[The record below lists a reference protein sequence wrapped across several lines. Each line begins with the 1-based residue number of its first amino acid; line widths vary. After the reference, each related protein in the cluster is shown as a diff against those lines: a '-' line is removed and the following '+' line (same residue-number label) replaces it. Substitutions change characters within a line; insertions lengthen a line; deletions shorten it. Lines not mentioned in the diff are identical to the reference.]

1 MPRLNQ
7 KKVITLRAKII
18 YEESKTVEVNPSV
31 RLTEVQRLIEEY
43 AAELVEGNYG
53 HTVEVTAEGLV

>member
-18 YEESKTVEVNPSV
+18 REFTETAEVNPSI
-31 RLTEVQRLIEEY
+31 RLTAIQKFVDELTIS
-43 AAELVEGNYG
+43 LVEQNPGC
-53 HTVEVTAEGLV
+53 TVEVTAEGLV